1 MIDKWIFEK
10 RFIWNPSKCECKW
23 KKSHDFGE
31 YLNYENCR
39 WKKKLVDKLV
49 KERSENTDKIEI
61 YDGYENVYSS
71 STIYIALFV
80 IAFLIIIV
88 LVVHLFI
95 FIDAYKK

>member
-1 MIDKWIFEK
+1 MIDKRIFEK
-10 RFIWNPSKCECKW
+10 RFIWNPGKCECKW

-31 YLNYENCR
+31 HLNYENCR

-49 KERSENTDKIEI
+49 KEHSENTDKIEI

-80 IAFLIIIV
+80 IGFLIIIV

>member
-1 MIDKWIFEK
+1 M
-10 RFIWNPSKCECKW
+10 
-23 KKSHDFGE
+23 
-31 YLNYENCR
+31 
-39 WKKKLVDKLV
+39 KKKLVDKLV

-61 YDGYENVYSS
+61 YDGYENVYSP

-80 IAFLIIIV
+80 IDFLIIIV

>member
-1 MIDKWIFEK
+1 M
-10 RFIWNPSKCECKW
+10 
-23 KKSHDFGE
+23 
-31 YLNYENCR
+31 
-39 WKKKLVDKLV
+39 KKKLVDKLV

-61 YDGYENVYSS
+61 YDGYENEYSS

>member
-1 MIDKWIFEK
+1 MIDKRIFEK

-80 IAFLIIIV
+80 IDFLIIIV

>member
-1 MIDKWIFEK
+1 MKIVDE
-10 RFIWNPSKCECKW
+10 
-23 KKSHDFGE
+23 
-31 YLNYENCR
+31 
-39 WKKKLVDKLV
+39 KKKLVDKLV

-61 YDGYENVYSS
+61 YDDYENEYSS

>member
-1 MIDKWIFEK
+1 MIDKRIFEK

-61 YDGYENVYSS
+61 YGGYENVYSS

-80 IAFLIIIV
+80 IGFLIIIV

>member
-1 MIDKWIFEK
+1 MIDKRIFEK

-61 YDGYENVYSS
+61 YDDYENEYSS

>member
-1 MIDKWIFEK
+1 MIDKRIFEK

-71 STIYIALFV
+71 STIYIVLFV

-95 FIDAYKK
+95 FIDTYKK

>member
-1 MIDKWIFEK
+1 MIDKRIFEK

-61 YDGYENVYSS
+61 YDGYENEYSS